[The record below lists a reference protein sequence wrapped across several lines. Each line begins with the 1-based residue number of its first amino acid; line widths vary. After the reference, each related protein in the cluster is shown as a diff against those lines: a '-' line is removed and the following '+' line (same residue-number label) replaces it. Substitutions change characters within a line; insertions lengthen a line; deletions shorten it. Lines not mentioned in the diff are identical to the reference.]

1 MAIILLMRKTLVV
14 FILLIA
20 LLLLF
25 AGCQQDKPTN
35 SDYLRLHIRANS
47 NATFDQEIKL
57 FIRDEVIKYLSPY
70 FENVTTSKEAETVVK
85 KQSTQIK
92 NMIDDCLLTNNFDYK
107 CTVTIKNEDFPT
119 KQYGELVLEKG
130 NYRAIII
137 NLGSGEGDNWW
148 CVAFPPLC
156 FLEGDKVIYKSKIWE
171 IIKE

>member
-1 MAIILLMRKTLVV
+1 MRKTLFI
-14 FILLIA
+14 FILLA
-20 LLLLF
+20 SLLLLF
-25 AGCQQDKPTN
+25 VGCSNDTPTN

-47 NATFDQEIKL
+47 NTTYDQEIKL
-57 FIRDEVIKYLSPY
+57 SIRDEVIKYLSPY
-70 FENVTTSKEAETVVK
+70 FENIATRKEAEAVVK
-85 KQSTQIK
+85 KHSSQIK
-92 NMIDDCLLTNNFDYK
+92 NMIDDYLLVNNFHYE
-107 CTVTIKNEDFPT
+107 CTVNIKNEDFPT
-119 KQYGELVLEKG
+119 KQYGDLVLEKG